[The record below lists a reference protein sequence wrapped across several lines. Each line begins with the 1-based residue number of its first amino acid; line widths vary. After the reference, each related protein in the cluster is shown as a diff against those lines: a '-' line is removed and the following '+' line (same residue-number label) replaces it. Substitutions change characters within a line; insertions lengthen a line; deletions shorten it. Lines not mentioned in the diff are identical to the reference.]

1 MLNAPPPL
9 SLTRGA
15 LRRGSWQTGG
25 TGGHGFMKAPWPPL
39 VEVAFWF
46 VPLIGASHR
55 TAVTGSQIL
64 GGTPAGSLPW
74 KPEGHCGER
83 VGTIAPEPA
92 PGVAYLLLR
101 MITSTLVRSA

>member
-1 MLNAPPPL
+1 MRDRQRCEGPALWPALRVPAVLNAPPPL

-46 VPLIGASHR
+46 VPLIGP
-55 TAVTGSQIL
+55 L
-64 GGTPAGSLPW
+64 
-74 KPEGHCGER
+74 
-83 VGTIAPEPA
+83 
-92 PGVAYLLLR
+92 
-101 MITSTLVRSA
+101 